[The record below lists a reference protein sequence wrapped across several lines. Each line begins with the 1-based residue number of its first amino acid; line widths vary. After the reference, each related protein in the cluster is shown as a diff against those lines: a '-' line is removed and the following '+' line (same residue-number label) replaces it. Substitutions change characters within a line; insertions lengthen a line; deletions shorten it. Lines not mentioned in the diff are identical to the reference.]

1 MAFLNKDELK
11 TVATMQVID
20 MITAQDDSIVD
31 DIIDESI
38 SLIKGYLSRY
48 YDVELIF
55 SQEGELRHKYVLK
68 VLKDIAIYEIYE
80 RHTREQ
86 NAVAQ
91 RRYQEAM
98 NWLEKLNTGEFSDLT
113 LPLPNNDNADVSG
126 ENGDVRF
133 GGNKQYQSNY

>member
-11 TVATMQVID
+11 TVSTMQVID

-48 YDVELIF
+48 YDVEQIF

-68 VLKDIAIYEIYE
+68 VLKDIVIYEVYE

-113 LPLPNNDNADVSG
+113 LPIPTDDNTDVSG
-126 ENGDVRF
+126 ESGDVRF